1 MPYRHQNSPDDAVI
15 TKSGP
20 LPITIGS
27 LPLPI
32 KGFITNL
39 KTFEQLAIQE
49 IISGSHHDA
58 YPAGLMNPLIQ
69 DE

>member
-15 TKSGP
+15 TKSG
-20 LPITIGS
+20 
-27 LPLPI
+27 PLPI